1 MIELFNEYVQS
12 IETYVMFRIKQ
23 AAAQLKPELEAKN
36 RAPIFLSM
44 GAPVQA
50 PPKFVVDRL
59 KEALDLDGIHTYSS
73 PKGEDYYLE
82 AVAKRMK
89 TRFGVELDSKTEIF
103 SLIGSKEGIA
113 NLIRALCT
121 PAHAEK
127 DKNIILIPDPGYA
140 SYKEMLKTNGALGYP
155 VPLLEE
161 NNFMPDF
168 DEIWENLKS
177 DGYNPQKVK
186 ALIINYPSNPLGA
199 TCTRDYLKKAVEFC
213 KKHKILLISDAAYC
227 DLYFDESSRP
237 SSVLEVDGA
246 KDVAVEFFS
255 FSKPYAMTGWR
266 LGWICGNKEAV
277 GAFGRLKSTIDTGL
291 FKALQKAASEVLNSK
306 EGDEYIKESQK
317 SFKRKQ
323 KILVDGFRELG
334 WEIKNVP
341 AATFYLWLPIPAR
354 FASSVEFTD
363 AVLEKSGVVLVPG
376 SAFGANGE
384 GWFRISAVSTDE
396 KLQEVISRLKE
407 DGFYFSR

>member
-1 MIELFNEYVQS
+1 M
-12 IETYVMFRIKQ
+12 
-23 AAAQLKPELEAKN
+23 
-36 RAPIFLSM
+36 
-44 GAPVQA
+44 
-50 PPKFVVDRL
+50 
-59 KEALDLDGIHTYSS
+59 
-73 PKGEDYYLE
+73 
-82 AVAKRMK
+82 
-89 TRFGVELDSKTEIF
+89 
-103 SLIGSKEGIA
+103 
-113 NLIRALCT
+113 
-121 PAHAEK
+121 
-127 DKNIILIPDPGYA
+127 
-140 SYKEMLKTNGALGYP
+140 
-155 VPLLEE
+155 
-161 NNFMPDF
+161 
-168 DEIWENLKS
+168 
-177 DGYNPQKVK
+177 
-186 ALIINYPSNPLGA
+186 
-199 TCTRDYLKKAVEFC
+199 
-213 KKHKILLISDAAYC
+213 
-227 DLYFDESSRP
+227 YFDESSRP

-354 FASSVEFTD
+354 FASSEEFTD